1 MTKSSGSLKLKGDSN
16 ALYEAASTAVTLAG
30 GSFLS
35 VLIAGLGSLVLARVL
50 GPEGYGAYSLVLAVP
65 AFLASF
71 VDLGMSAAMVRYIPR
86 YPEKAASYVT
96 LGVVVALI
104 TSSLITVIGILTS
117 SALSKTLINRPEYSD
132 LVLISMPYLLSYSLL
147 NVSRASL
154 IGMGKRVKA
163 ALLDPIY
170 NFLRVSLSIALA
182 VAFFTK
188 GAVLGI
194 VIASAVTSLVGVVLI
209 IRSLSRPKLSFSYNE
224 VLELLQ
230 FSIPL
235 YVTGLVGSVTQ
246 MYTTLMLSRFFTD
259 FEIGNYRAALNLL
272 SVISIAI
279 APFSTAFLKV
289 FSELGAQDFRELFTD
304 SIKYVALFSTP
315 LTLFSSAT
323 AHDIVRVV
331 YGRRYTEA
339 NVYFSMVVLVN
350 TLTLLGS
357 HVVGPALSAINKTKY
372 ILVSNILGSLAYVP
386 LLYVL
391 ARTCGLQ
398 GAVISYLSLNTITT
412 LAQLYF
418 LVKSTKVSLDY
429 VFSARVLVSAVTPSL
444 ALIPVAKGQEFADS
458 LLLLALK
465 FVAYIAVYVALLA
478 ISRTIT
484 ESDVYKLSGLSK
496 SLGPLS
502 GIVNIVLKYATLLLR
517 LLQR

>member
-1 MTKSSGSLKLKGDSN
+1 MKGNSD
-16 ALYEAASTAVTLAG
+16 ALYEATSTAITLAG

-71 VDLGMSAAMVRYIPR
+71 VDLGVSAAMVKYIPR
-86 YPEKAASYVT
+86 YPGKAASYVT
-96 LGVVVALI
+96 LGIVVALS
-104 TSSLITVIGILTS
+104 TSSLVTIIGMLAS
-117 SALSKTLINRPEYSD
+117 SALSKTLINRPEYAY
-132 LVLISMPYLLSYSLL
+132 LVLISMPYLMSYSLL

-154 IGMGKRVKA
+154 IGMGRRVKA
-163 ALLDPIY
+163 ALLDPVY

-188 GAVLGI
+188 GAILGV
-194 VIASAVTSLVGVVLI
+194 VIASVVTSLIGVALI
-209 IRSLSRPKLSFSYNE
+209 IRSLKRPKLSLSYND
-224 VLELLQ
+224 VFELLQ

-235 YVTGLVGSVTQ
+235 YATGLVSSVTQ
-246 MYTTLMLSRFFTD
+246 MYTTLTLSRFFTD

-272 SVISIAI
+272 SVVSIVI

-289 FSELGAQDFRELFTD
+289 FSVQSAQDFRELFTD
-304 SIKYVALFSTP
+304 SVKYIVLFSTP
-315 LTLFSSAT
+315 LALFLSAT
-323 AHDIVRVV
+323 SHDVVRVV

-339 NVYFSMVVLVN
+339 SVYFSIAVLVN

-372 ILVSNILGSLAYVP
+372 ILASNILGSLVYVP
-386 LLYVL
+386 LLYILVS
-391 ARTCGLQ
+391 TYGLH
-398 GAVISYLSLNTITT
+398 GAVISFLAFNTITT
-412 LAQLYF
+412 SAQLYF
-418 LVKSTKVSLDY
+418 LMKSTNISLDY
-429 VFSARVLVSAVTPSL
+429 AFSAKVLVSATIPSL
-444 ALIPVAKGQEFADS
+444 ALLPVVRGQEFADS
-458 LLLLALK
+458 LLLLTSK
-465 FVAYIAVYVALLA
+465 FVAYVMAYVALLA

-484 ESDVYKLSGLSK
+484 ESDVYRLLGLSK

-502 GIVNIVLKYATLLLR
+502 EMVNMVLKYATFLLR